1 MFELNPR
8 KQSPLLGLTG
18 MGGGIAAG
26 GALGSGDGY
35 WILTIGDDG
44 STTYGSGKGIDVD
57 SDGNIYVSGVIGSDG
72 YVAKI
77 KGNGSLVWDVEM
89 VSGFCE
95 NIMVGSAGIYMQGDA
110 GSGSCVFAKMS
121 AADGS
126 VSWQTTSTTSTGNY
140 KRHAVLNDTL
150 GVIYATGQKSSDVEG
165 GLGDGLVIACGVD
178 GTIDWARRF
187 GSGAHD
193 ARTHCGIDYCS
204 GNGTNTS
211 ANDLIFWSSY
221 NPHGHSYEKA
231 NGERIAAA
239 DGTRYGSNSV
249 FGVDGGN
256 WTQSDDVKVTT
267 NDDIIFVG
275 QYMQSGGGAFIYK
288 MQESSWGTF
297 NWQRQYDTSNLT
309 YFRAL
314 FVDKEATGSEL
325 NANYCA
331 GWTSSHGES
340 WSQAAGLL
348 VKYNSAGTIQWQR
361 VLAKA
366 DTDINFHEIKIV
378 GDIIYVVGNQG
389 TGDNRRLIV
398 FKVLKDGT
406 MTGTYGSYIYKSV
419 SLTDTGTGKGNY
431 TLSITNAA
439 HSHTEASSSKTFQA
453 ISPTVTKESL

>member
-26 GALGSGDGY
+26 GALGGADGY

-44 STTYGSGKGIDVD
+44 STTYGTGKGIDVD
-57 SDGNIYVSGVIGSDG
+57 SDGNVYVAGAIGSDG

-77 KGNGSLVWDVEM
+77 KGNGSLAWDVEM
-89 VSGFCE
+89 VDGTCE
-95 NIMVGSAGIYMQGDA
+95 NIMVGSAGIYMQGDH
-110 GSGSCVFAKMS
+110 STSCIFAKMS

-126 VSWQTTSTTSTGNY
+126 VSWQTTSTTATGNY
-140 KRHAVLNDTL
+140 RRHAVLNDSL
-150 GVIYATGQKSSDVEG
+150 GVIYATGQKSTDVEG
-165 GLGDGLVIACGVD
+165 GGGDGLVIACGVD

-204 GNGTNTS
+204 GTGSNTS
-211 ANDLIFWSSY
+211 ANDIIFWSSY
-221 NPHGHSYEKA
+221 NPHGHSTEKG
-231 NGERIAAA
+231 NGERIAAS

-249 FGVDGGN
+249 FGVQGSS
-256 WTQSDDVKVTT
+256 WVRSDDVKVTT
-267 NDDIIFVG
+267 NDDIIFIG
-275 QYMQSGGGAFIYK
+275 QYMEAAGGPFIIK
-288 MQESSWGTF
+288 MQQASWGTF
-297 NWQRQYDTSNLT
+297 DWQRKYDTTNAT
-309 YFRAL
+309 TFRAL

-331 GWTSSHGES
+331 GWTTSHGES
-340 WSQAAGLL
+340 WSETAGLL
-348 VKYNSAGTIQWQR
+348 VKYNASGTIQWQR
-361 VLAKA
+361 ALAKSN
-366 DTDINFHEIKIV
+366 THIEFHEIKIV
-378 GDIIYVVGNQG
+378 GDILYVVGHEG
-389 TGDNRRLIV
+389 SGDTRRLVV

-406 MTGTYGSYIYKSV
+406 MTGTYGSYIYKTISN
-419 SLTDTGTGKGNY
+419 TDAGTSKTNY
-431 TLSITNAA
+431 QLSITNAA